1 MTLSHWIFMLNPL
14 LLIAGFAMLV
24 MYQTRSK
31 PKPGSGPDAQ
41 DPSPPSGGDG
51 GGDSGGDDG
60 PGFDW
65 DSPLDLPPGV
75 YVLPPEPVAA

>member
-24 MYQTRSK
+24 MHQARTR

-41 DPSPPSGGDG
+41 DPGPPP
-51 GGDSGGDDG
+51 GGDDG
-60 PGFDW
+60 PDFDW
-65 DSPLDLPPGV
+65 DGPLDLPPGV
-75 YVLPPEPVAA
+75 YVLPPEPVAV